1 MNSSARRPKSTVGYP
16 PTPALALTQWLI
28 PLLRTPDSSPH
39 GHLQS
44 RLPVQVR
51 PGGAGAAAGVEHF
64 WLACWGCRAGV
75 GAPSGWGRVGSSSGA
90 SAVEGSGWQS
100 YRPNSANTRDRPLR
114 EACERATVDWAALD
128 PDGDGRSKPDDAV
141 VVLIGPRGNAAGAD
155 RLVDP
160 FVVCGDCTKPSD
172 SERGDAAMNFSRAG
186 SNLSVQCHEFG
197 HALFGLHDRYGESDR
212 VARYDR
218 MSDSND
224 LKFLNP
230 LDRMRTDGSNQD
242 CCT

>member
-1 MNSSARRPKSTVGYP
+1 
-16 PTPALALTQWLI
+16 
-28 PLLRTPDSSPH
+28 
-39 GHLQS
+39 
-44 RLPVQVR
+44 
-51 PGGAGAAAGVEHF
+51 
-64 WLACWGCRAGV
+64 
-75 GAPSGWGRVGSSSGA
+75 
-90 SAVEGSGWQS
+90 VEGSGWQS

-186 SNLSVQCHEFG
+186 LNLSVQCHEFG

-212 VARYDR
+212 VARYYR

>member
-1 MNSSARRPKSTVGYP
+1 MKP
-16 PTPALALTQWLI
+16 PATSG
-28 PLLRTPDSSPH
+28 R
-39 GHLQS
+39 QS
-44 RLPVQVR
+44 D
-51 PGGAGAAAGVEHF
+51 ATS
-64 WLACWGCRAGV
+64 RAV
-75 GAPSGWGRVGSSSGA
+75 
-90 SAVEGSGWQS
+90 
-100 YRPNSANTRDRPLR
+100 T
-114 EACERATVDWAALD
+114 
-128 PDGDGRSKPDDAV
+128 V

-186 SNLSVQCHEFG
+186 LNLSVQCHEFG